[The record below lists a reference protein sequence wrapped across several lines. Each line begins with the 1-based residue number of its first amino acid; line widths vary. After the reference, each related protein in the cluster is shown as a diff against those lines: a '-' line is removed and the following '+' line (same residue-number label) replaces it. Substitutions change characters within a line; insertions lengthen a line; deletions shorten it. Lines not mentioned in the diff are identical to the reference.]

1 MVHYAEKRANP
12 RVSCKLPATIEELK
26 DSFLYRARLVNYS
39 KNGMFLETDVILD
52 PETEIV
58 IGLEDSPFASRES
71 PSDEPACYRANVK
84 WHKSTRGSIFNFG
97 YGVRILSDEKK
108 KSLPAKSSPAE
119 RDLRKHPRRAYS
131 KPVFFTSENHFYK
144 GITRNISRHGIF
156 IKTKGAFKKGQ
167 TIKLVIP
174 GTKIDNGVMLKGEV
188 MHLSQTGIGVKF
200 KTLLRKKEA
209 LKDRGGRRSGDDR
222 RSLFFSEYA
231 PEKRSGHDRR
241 TGSDRRSLINAKRR
255 NKLNLSEAFK
265 NK

>member
-12 RVSCKLPATIEELK
+12 RTSCKVPATIEELK

-52 PETEIV
+52 PESEIV

-71 PSDEPACYRANVK
+71 SSDEPVCYRANVK
-84 WHKSTRGSIFNFG
+84 WQRNTRGSIFNFG

-108 KSLPAKSSPAE
+108 KSLPAKSSPAK

-131 KPVFFTSENHFYK
+131 RPVYFTSGNQFYK
-144 GITRNISRHGIF
+144 GLTRDISRHGIF
-156 IKTKGAFKKGQ
+156 VKTKGTFKEGQ

-188 MHLSQTGIGVKF
+188 IHLSPTGIGVQF
-200 KTLLRKKEA
+200 KTLLRKKETI
-209 LKDRGGRRSGDDR
+209 KDRGGRRSGDDR
-222 RSLFFSEYA
+222 RSLFFSEYS
-231 PEKRSGHDRR
+231 PEKRSGQDRR
-241 TGSDRRSLINAKRR
+241 TGSDRRNLENVKRR
-255 NKLNLSEAFK
+255 GRLDLSDAFK
-265 NK
+265 K